1 MMKQNNI
8 TRSAIGKTCT
18 LRLGNCSGDETVVL
32 CHLGRKRGMAFK
44 CNDIIAC
51 YGCFNCHQIEENKA
65 DPRCTFEDRLRAL
78 EESQLIMIE
87 EGLITV
93 K

>member
-1 MMKQNNI
+1 MKQNKI

-18 LRLGNCSGDETVVL
+18 LRLGNCSSDETVVL
-32 CHLGRKRGMAFK
+32 CHLGVNRGMGIK
-44 CNDIIAC
+44 SHSIHAC

-65 DPRCTFEDRLRAL
+65 DPRCTWADRFRAM